1 VGRGVTSPPGS
12 FEFSSPKMQGFMHV
26 IAKSYLWLE
35 TETREG
41 PNRCRPPL
49 PEGGGEDVKC
59 MRVENLAMG
68 STPPT
73 VLSTHTL

>member
-1 VGRGVTSPPGS
+1 MGRGVTSPPGS

-49 PEGGGEDVKC
+49 PEGGG
-59 MRVENLAMG
+59 
-68 STPPT
+68 
-73 VLSTHTL
+73 